1 MPLKAPLS
9 KERTEMS
16 TEPEKQPELPLAAP
30 QVPASVEEPSPTPEL
45 SPRARAERE
54 VWARSNKE
62 RAIEAA
68 VPLPPAAGEE
78 PAPEATAPAEAAP
91 GEPAAAPS
99 GDEPA
104 PAADDPEIELLVNG
118 KPMKVKQSQ
127 ILDAG
132 RRTLQKDAA
141 ADMKLEIASKL
152 LREAEERTG
161 KQPSPS
167 GDAQP
172 PAEPL
177 KAVQEKSDADLAEL
191 LQYGTKEQ
199 AASAIA
205 EIRRRD
211 SGAVDQKGL
220 QEFISRQL
228 PDMVS
233 TQLAFHSAVREAQA
247 EYKDIFADPHLTT
260 LFHVQEHRLRQAGDA
275 RPHAELYKEIGSG
288 IRTHFKLPVP
298 AKDTGPTLEQK
309 RDLKAATPAVPRAAA
324 ARVDPGDA
332 GKKVTPE
339 EARER
344 AMEAM
349 RKSRGQQ
356 NGLKK
361 YL

>member
-1 MPLKAPLS
+1 MSDELDRPTVPTTEETQANLQQQETAEAP
-9 KERTEMS
+9 
-16 TEPEKQPELPLAAP
+16 A
-30 QVPASVEEPSPTPEL
+30 PTPEL

-54 VWARSNKE
+54 VWARSNKD

-68 VPLPPAAGEE
+68 IPLPPVAGQEEAAA
-78 PAPEATAPAEAAP
+78 PAPEKPAEGEKPVEEAAKP
-91 GEPAAAPS
+91 
-99 GDEPA
+99 DEA
-104 PAADDPEIELLVNG
+104 GSVSTQADDPEVELIVNG
-118 KPMKVKQSQ
+118 KPTKFKQSQ
-127 ILDAG
+127 IVDAG

-152 LREAEERTG
+152 LREAEERVG
-161 KQPSPS
+161 KQPPS
-167 GDAQP
+167 QEGAQP
-172 PAEPL
+172 PAEPQ

-228 PDMVS
+228 PDLVTS
-233 TQLAFHSAVREAQA
+233 QLAFHTAVREAQA
-247 EYKDIFADPHLTT
+247 EFKDIFADPHLTT

-275 RPHAELYKEIGSG
+275 RPHAELYKEIGAG
-288 IRTHFKLPVP
+288 IRSHFKLPVP
-298 AKDTGPTLEQK
+298 SKDTGPTLEQK

-344 AMEAM
+344 ALEAL
-349 RKSRGQQ
+349 RKSRGQT